1 MIFIDSVVVDIKQTT
16 LCDHQPQLFAQN
28 SPTLLTNDTND
39 PNDHKLKGIQ
49 YFLARDY
56 LQKSSNIEKSQAQK
70 FERSH
75 ALNSQ
80 KCLD

>member
-1 MIFIDSVVVDIKQTT
+1 MDSVVVDIKQTT

-28 SPTLLTNDTND
+28 SPTLLTND
-39 PNDHKLKGIQ
+39 PNDHKKGIQ

-75 ALNSQ
+75 ALNYQ
-80 KCLD
+80 KYLD

>member
-1 MIFIDSVVVDIKQTT
+1 MIFIDSVIVDIKQTT

-28 SPTLLTNDTND
+28 SPTLLTNN
-39 PNDHKLKGIQ
+39 PNDHKINGIQ

-56 LQKSSNIEKSQAQK
+56 LQKSSNIEKSQTQK